1 MVKPWL
7 KKIFRAEVVGVV
19 IAVIGLM
26 LALPQFQKDAL
37 AELTIRK
44 QTSED
49 NPTIQITDNQTDVLA
64 KALPILTNTSKYS
77 LNNFSLQYRFTNL
90 PTSFVASDDYTV
102 KTRNGSTVM
111 TYNSNTLYAHATAPM
126 PVQNINIE
134 GNDQSI
140 DYTINYT
147 FDGAPEIGEI
157 KGSIILTTN
166 QVPKPGHYRFHLDM
180 LERINQSTSTE
191 NTNSTNISKREEDE
205 KSFWSWGEFAIGLI
219 IVGLAFL
226 LYGCYAKII
235 SIKVRGIALGDLIE
249 LKLPEWL
256 AITLLSLG
264 MAIFSVGIPV
274 LIGIYLVDLL

>member
-102 KTRNGSTVM
+102 KTRNGSTIM

-126 PVQNINIE
+126 PVQSINIE
-134 GNDQSI
+134 DNNQSI
-140 DYTINYT
+140 GYTITYT

-157 KGSIILTTN
+157 KGSIC
-166 QVPKPGHYRFHLDM
+166 
-180 LERINQSTSTE
+180 LEKVIPNFNENNCIDNINNNSTSDSLISVEQSDE
-191 NTNSTNISKREEDE
+191 NSMITISQKPSWMNLFKGICLVFLPIVIFILISFIPINKNQKIKDVINSFPDC
-205 KSFWSWGEFAIGLI
+205 FF
-219 IVGLAFL
+219 
-226 LYGCYAKII
+226 Y
-235 SIKVRGIALGDLIE
+235 
-249 LKLPEWL
+249 
-256 AITLLSLG
+256 
-264 MAIFSVGIPV
+264 V
-274 LIGIYLVDLL
+274 LIFLYSGYLMYVFYLCLM